1 MPRSYSR
8 RRARKGGDSVQII
21 DLQTKVEK
29 IEKQLSDV
37 KSELNSLEKQ
47 DIEASMEKPKS
58 DDDEVEE
65 TKEII
70 EEEPSDN
77 EGENEEEKEEIEEK
91 EIEEKEIPLTQQK
104 IDVTGFQGSVGDAMQ
119 SIKGKMRQL
128 QKPSNKGRYD
138 EKADKFK
145 QSLAE
150 MKAAKSISDIE
161 EIINK
166 TPSLNFKNNKLMGG
180 KKTKKRHHRKG
191 KRSRRH

>member
-8 RRARKGGDSVQII
+8 RRARKGGDTAQII

-47 DIEASMEKPKS
+47 DIEASIEKPKS
-58 DDDEVEE
+58 DDEEVEKTKETIIEDPSDNEEE
-65 TKEII
+65 TKET
-70 EEEPSDN
+70 
-77 EGENEEEKEEIEEK
+77 EEIK
-91 EIEEKEIPLTQQK
+91 EKEIPLTQQK

-138 EKADKFK
+138 EKANKFK

-191 KRSRRH
+191 KKSRRP

>member
-77 EGENEEEKEEIEEK
+77 EGEKEEVKE

-191 KRSRRH
+191 KKSRRH